1 MSALGLHKILL
12 RFHCNYSDIF
22 AIAIMAF
29 TFEVNAIENIL
40 LRVLLVNFRNNYWD
54 ELLTVIKFSVQ

>member
-1 MSALGLHKILL
+1 MLALGLHKILL

-40 LRVLLVNFRNNYWD
+40 LLLVNFRNNYWD

>member
-40 LRVLLVNFRNNYWD
+40 LLLVNFRNNYWD

>member
-1 MSALGLHKILL
+1 MLALGLHKILP

-40 LRVLLVNFRNNYWD
+40 LLLVNFRNNYWD

>member
-29 TFEVNAIENIL
+29 IFEVNAIENIL
-40 LRVLLVNFRNNYWD
+40 LLLVNFRNNYWD